1 MKRSNLHIFIN
12 LLKHRCTNVHL
23 RLDQFYKNANL
34 TTFHPFIDRGAEMK
48 QEIERKY
55 AVNYLPENLKIVNIL
70 DIEQAFI
77 YKDAKTV
84 IRIRKI
90 RDKKSDDIKYIYT
103 VKTKGDIAYH
113 KDSTVANAYEI
124 ESYIQE
130 EEFNKLIKNKISS
143 IIRKTRM
150 VIPIGDNLNVEMDI
164 YKDYLQDLITAE
176 VEFPSE
182 DIAKNFQKPDWLGE
196 EMQYK
201 ELSNWKLSNMTKEE
215 WMKKVT
221 KESLENNRK
230 IILDLKKND
239 KI

>member
-1 MKRSNLHIFIN
+1 MEKSVKYL
-12 LLKHRCTNVHL
+12 
-23 RLDQFYKNANL
+23 
-34 TTFHPFIDRGAEMK
+34 K

-55 AVNYLPENLKIVNIL
+55 AVKYFPENLKITNIL

-124 ESYIQE
+124 ESYIQKE
-130 EEFNKLIKNKISS
+130 DFNELIKNRISN

-150 VIPIGDNLNVEMDI
+150 VIPIENNLNVEMDI
-164 YKDYLQDLITAE
+164 YKDDLQDFITAE

-182 DIAKNFQKPDWLGE
+182 DIANTFQKPEWLGE

-215 WMKKVT
+215 WMKKIT

>member
-1 MKRSNLHIFIN
+1 
-12 LLKHRCTNVHL
+12 
-23 RLDQFYKNANL
+23 
-34 TTFHPFIDRGAEMK
+34 MK

-215 WMKKVT
+215 WTKKVT
-221 KESLENNRK
+221 RESLENNRK
-230 IILDLKKND
+230 IILDLKQNG

>member
-1 MKRSNLHIFIN
+1 
-12 LLKHRCTNVHL
+12 
-23 RLDQFYKNANL
+23 
-34 TTFHPFIDRGAEMK
+34 MK

-55 AVNYLPENLKIVNIL
+55 TVNYFPEDLKITDVLN
-70 DIEQAFI
+70 IEQAFI

-90 RDKKSDDIKYIYT
+90 QNKKSNHIEYMYT
-103 VKTKGDIAYH
+103 VKTKGDITYH
-113 KDSTVANAYEI
+113 KDSTVANTYEI
-124 ESYIQE
+124 ESSIQE
-130 EEFNKLIKNKISS
+130 EAFNELMKNRISN
-143 IIRKTRM
+143 IIRKTRIM
-150 VIPIGDNLNVEMDI
+150 IPIENNLKVEMDI
-164 YKDYLQDLITAE
+164 YKDYLQDFITAE

-182 DIAKNFQKPDWLGE
+182 EVANTFQKPEWLGE

-230 IILDLKKND
+230 IILELKKND

>member
-1 MKRSNLHIFIN
+1 
-12 LLKHRCTNVHL
+12 
-23 RLDQFYKNANL
+23 
-34 TTFHPFIDRGAEMK
+34 MK

-55 AVNYLPENLKIVNIL
+55 AVNDLPKDLKITDIL

-90 RDKKSDDIKYIYT
+90 QNKKTNSIEYIYT
-103 VKTKGDIAYH
+103 VKTKGNITYH
-113 KDSTVANAYEI
+113 KDSTVAKAYEI

-130 EEFNKLIKNKISS
+130 EDYDKLIKNKISS
-143 IIRKTRM
+143 IIKKTRM
-150 VIPIGDNLNVEMDI
+150 VIPIENNLQVEMDI

-182 DIAKNFQKPDWLGE
+182 DIANTFQKPEWLGE
-196 EMQYK
+196 EMKYE

-215 WMKKVT
+215 WMEKIT

-230 IILDLKKND
+230 IILNLKKND

>member
-1 MKRSNLHIFIN
+1 
-12 LLKHRCTNVHL
+12 
-23 RLDQFYKNANL
+23 
-34 TTFHPFIDRGAEMK
+34 MK

-55 AVNYLPENLKIVNIL
+55 AVNYLPEDLEITDII

-150 VIPIGDNLNVEMDI
+150 IIPIENNLKVEMDI
-164 YKDYLQDLITAE
+164 YKDYLQDFITAE
-176 VEFPSE
+176 VEFPNE
-182 DIAKNFQKPDWLGE
+182 DIAKKFQKPEWLGE
-196 EMQYK
+196 EMKYK
-201 ELSNWKLSNMTKEE
+201 EISNWKLSNMTKEE

-230 IILDLKKND
+230 IILNLKKND

>member
-1 MKRSNLHIFIN
+1 MEKSVKYL
-12 LLKHRCTNVHL
+12 
-23 RLDQFYKNANL
+23 
-34 TTFHPFIDRGAEMK
+34 K

-55 AVNYLPENLKIVNIL
+55 AVKYFPENLKITNIL

-90 RDKKSDDIKYIYT
+90 RDKKSDEVKYIYT

-124 ESYIQE
+124 ETYIQE
-130 EEFNKLIKNKISS
+130 DEFNQLIKNKISS

-150 VIPIGDNLNVEMDI
+150 IIPIENNLKVEMDI

-176 VEFPSE
+176 IEFPKE
-182 DIAKNFQKPDWLGE
+182 DIANTFKKPEWLG
-196 EMQYK
+196 
-201 ELSNWKLSNMTKEE
+201 
-215 WMKKVT
+215 
-221 KESLENNRK
+221 
-230 IILDLKKND
+230 
-239 KI
+239 

>member
-1 MKRSNLHIFIN
+1 MEKSVKYL
-12 LLKHRCTNVHL
+12 
-23 RLDQFYKNANL
+23 
-34 TTFHPFIDRGAEMK
+34 K

-55 AVNYLPENLKIVNIL
+55 AVNYLPKNLKIANIL

-90 RDKKSDDIKYIYT
+90 QNKNSKNIEYIYT
-103 VKTKGDIAYH
+103 VKTMGDIAYH

-130 EEFNKLIKNKISS
+130 EDFNELIKNRISS
-143 IIRKTRM
+143 IIKKTRM
-150 VIPIGDNLNVEMDI
+150 IIPIGNNLKVEMDI
-164 YKDYLQDLITAE
+164 YKDYLQNLITAE
-176 VEFPSE
+176 VEFPNE
-182 DIAKNFQKPDWLGE
+182 DIVNNFQKPEWLGE
-196 EMQYK
+196 EMKYK
-201 ELSNWKLSNMTKEE
+201 ELSNWRLSNMTKEE
-215 WMKKVT
+215 WMEKVT
-221 KESLENNRK
+221 KETLENNRK

>member
-1 MKRSNLHIFIN
+1 
-12 LLKHRCTNVHL
+12 
-23 RLDQFYKNANL
+23 
-34 TTFHPFIDRGAEMK
+34 MK

-55 AVNYLPENLKIVNIL
+55 AVNYLPENLEITDII

-90 RDKKSDDIKYIYT
+90 CNKKSNTIEYIYT

-150 VIPIGDNLNVEMDI
+150 IIPIENNLKVEMDI

-176 VEFPSE
+176 VEFPNE
-182 DIAKNFQKPDWLGE
+182 DIAKKFQKPEWLGE
-196 EMQYK
+196 EMKYK
-201 ELSNWKLSNMTKEE
+201 EISNWKLSNMTKEE

-230 IILDLKKND
+230 IILNLKKND

>member
-1 MKRSNLHIFIN
+1 
-12 LLKHRCTNVHL
+12 
-23 RLDQFYKNANL
+23 
-34 TTFHPFIDRGAEMK
+34 MK

-55 AVNYLPENLKIVNIL
+55 AVNYLPKDLKIADII

-90 RDKKSDDIKYIYT
+90 QNKKSNSIEYIYT
-103 VKTKGDIAYH
+103 VKTKGDIQH
-113 KDSTVANAYEI
+113 QKDANIASAYEI

-176 VEFPSE
+176 VEFPNE
-182 DIAKNFQKPDWLGE
+182 DIAKNFQKLDWLGE

-230 IILDLKKND
+230 IILDLEKND

>member
-1 MKRSNLHIFIN
+1 
-12 LLKHRCTNVHL
+12 
-23 RLDQFYKNANL
+23 
-34 TTFHPFIDRGAEMK
+34 MK

-55 AVNYLPENLKIVNIL
+55 AVNYLPKDLKIADII

-90 RDKKSDDIKYIYT
+90 QNKKSNSIEYIYT
-103 VKTKGDIAYH
+103 VKTKGDIQH
-113 KDSTVANAYEI
+113 QKDANIASAYEI

-150 VIPIGDNLNVEMDI
+150 VIPIGSNLNVEMDI
-164 YKDYLQDLITAE
+164 YKEYLQDFITAE
-176 VEFPSE
+176 VEFPNE

-230 IILDLKKND
+230 IILDLEKND

>member
-1 MKRSNLHIFIN
+1 
-12 LLKHRCTNVHL
+12 
-23 RLDQFYKNANL
+23 
-34 TTFHPFIDRGAEMK
+34 MK

-55 AVNYLPENLKIVNIL
+55 AVKYFPENLKIESIL

-77 YKDAKTV
+77 YKDPKTV

-90 RDKKSDDIKYIYT
+90 QDKKSDDIQYVYT

-124 ESYIQE
+124 ESYIQKE
-130 EEFNKLIKNKISS
+130 DFNELIKNRISN

-150 VIPIGDNLNVEMDI
+150 VIPIENNLNVEMDI
-164 YKDYLQDLITAE
+164 YKDDLQDFITAE

-182 DIAKNFQKPDWLGE
+182 DIANTFQKPEWLGE

-230 IILDLKKND
+230 IILNLKKND

>member
-1 MKRSNLHIFIN
+1 MEKSVKYL
-12 LLKHRCTNVHL
+12 
-23 RLDQFYKNANL
+23 
-34 TTFHPFIDRGAEMK
+34 K

-55 AVNYLPENLKIVNIL
+55 AVNYLPKELKITNII

-90 RDKKSDDIKYIYT
+90 QNKKSNSIEYIYT
-103 VKTKGDIAYH
+103 VKTKGDIQH
-113 KDSTVANAYEI
+113 QKDANIANAYEI

-215 WMKKVT
+215 WTKKVT

-230 IILDLKKND
+230 IILNLKKND

>member
-1 MKRSNLHIFIN
+1 MKYL
-12 LLKHRCTNVHL
+12 
-23 RLDQFYKNANL
+23 
-34 TTFHPFIDRGAEMK
+34 K

-55 AVNYLPENLKIVNIL
+55 AVNYLPKNLKIANIL

-90 RDKKSDDIKYIYT
+90 QNKNSKNIEYIYT
-103 VKTKGDIAYH
+103 VKTMGDIAYH

-130 EEFNKLIKNKISS
+130 EDFNELIKNRISS
-143 IIRKTRM
+143 IIKKTRM
-150 VIPIGDNLNVEMDI
+150 IIPIGNNLKVEMDI
-164 YKDYLQDLITAE
+164 YKDYLQNLITAE
-176 VEFPSE
+176 VEFPNE
-182 DIAKNFQKPDWLGE
+182 DIVNNFQKPEWLGE
-196 EMQYK
+196 EMKYK
-201 ELSNWKLSNMTKEE
+201 ELSNWRLSNMTKEE
-215 WMKKVT
+215 WMEKVT
-221 KESLENNRK
+221 KETLENNRK

>member
-1 MKRSNLHIFIN
+1 MEKSVKYL
-12 LLKHRCTNVHL
+12 
-23 RLDQFYKNANL
+23 
-34 TTFHPFIDRGAEMK
+34 K

-55 AVNYLPENLKIVNIL
+55 AVNYLPKDLKIADII

-90 RDKKSDDIKYIYT
+90 QNKKSNSIEYIYT
-103 VKTKGDIAYH
+103 VKTKGDIQH
-113 KDSTVANAYEI
+113 QKDANIASAYEI

-176 VEFPSE
+176 VEFPNE
-182 DIAKNFQKPDWLGE
+182 DIAKNFQKLDWLGE

-230 IILDLKKND
+230 IILDLEKND

>member
-1 MKRSNLHIFIN
+1 
-12 LLKHRCTNVHL
+12 
-23 RLDQFYKNANL
+23 
-34 TTFHPFIDRGAEMK
+34 MK

-55 AVNYLPENLKIVNIL
+55 AVNCLPKDLKITDIL

-90 RDKKSDDIKYIYT
+90 QNKKSNSIEYIYT

-124 ESYIQE
+124 ESYLQE
-130 EEFNKLIKNKISS
+130 EEFNELIKNRISS

-150 VIPIGDNLNVEMDI
+150 VIPIENNLKVEMDI
-164 YKDYLQDLITAE
+164 YKDYLQELITAE

-182 DIAKNFQKPDWLGE
+182 DIANSFQKPEWLGE

-201 ELSNWKLSNMTKEE
+201 ELSNWKLSNMTKDE

-230 IILDLKKND
+230 IIQDLKQND

>member
-1 MKRSNLHIFIN
+1 
-12 LLKHRCTNVHL
+12 
-23 RLDQFYKNANL
+23 
-34 TTFHPFIDRGAEMK
+34 MK

-55 AVNYLPENLKIVNIL
+55 AVNYLPKNLKITNIL

-90 RDKKSDDIKYIYT
+90 QDKKSDDIKYIYT
-103 VKTKGDIAYH
+103 VKTKGDIAYQ

-130 EEFNKLIKNKISS
+130 EDFDEFIKKRINS
-143 IIRKTRM
+143 IIRKTRI
-150 VIPIGDNLNVEMDI
+150 VIPIENNLKVEMDI
-164 YKDYLQDLITAE
+164 YKDELQDLITAE
-176 VEFPSE
+176 IEYPNE
-182 DIAKNFQKPDWLGE
+182 DIAKAFKKPEWLGE
-196 EMQYK
+196 ELQYK

-215 WMKKVT
+215 WMEKVT
-221 KESLENNRK
+221 KEMIENNRK

>member
-1 MKRSNLHIFIN
+1 MEKSVKYL
-12 LLKHRCTNVHL
+12 
-23 RLDQFYKNANL
+23 
-34 TTFHPFIDRGAEMK
+34 K

-55 AVNYLPENLKIVNIL
+55 AVNYLPEDLKITDIL

-77 YKDAKTV
+77 YKDEKTV

-90 RDKKSDDIKYIYT
+90 CNRNSNNIEYIYT

-150 VIPIGDNLNVEMDI
+150 IIPIENNLKVEMDI
-164 YKDYLQDLITAE
+164 YKDYLQELITAE

-182 DIAKNFQKPDWLGE
+182 DIAKTFQKPEWLGGE
-196 EMQYK
+196 IQYK

-221 KESLENNRK
+221 KEMIENNRK
-230 IILDLKKND
+230 IILDLKKNE

>member
-1 MKRSNLHIFIN
+1 MEKSVKYL
-12 LLKHRCTNVHL
+12 
-23 RLDQFYKNANL
+23 
-34 TTFHPFIDRGAEMK
+34 K

-55 AVNYLPENLKIVNIL
+55 AVNYLPKELKITNII

-90 RDKKSDDIKYIYT
+90 QNKKSNSIEYIYT
-103 VKTKGDIAYH
+103 VKTKGDIQH
-113 KDSTVANAYEI
+113 QKDANIANAYEI

-215 WMKKVT
+215 WTKKVT
-221 KESLENNRK
+221 KETLENNRK
-230 IILDLKKND
+230 IILDLKQNG

>member
-1 MKRSNLHIFIN
+1 MEKSVKYL
-12 LLKHRCTNVHL
+12 
-23 RLDQFYKNANL
+23 
-34 TTFHPFIDRGAEMK
+34 K

-55 AVNYLPENLKIVNIL
+55 AVNYLPKELKITNII

-90 RDKKSDDIKYIYT
+90 QNKKSNSIEYIYT
-103 VKTKGDIAYH
+103 VKTKGDIQH
-113 KDSTVANAYEI
+113 QKDANIANAYEI

-182 DIAKNFQKPDWLGE
+182 DIAKNFQKPEWLGE

-215 WMKKVT
+215 WTKTVT
-221 KESLENNRK
+221 KETLENNRK
-230 IILDLKKND
+230 IILNLKQNG

>member
-1 MKRSNLHIFIN
+1 MEKSVKYL
-12 LLKHRCTNVHL
+12 
-23 RLDQFYKNANL
+23 
-34 TTFHPFIDRGAEMK
+34 K

-55 AVNYLPENLKIVNIL
+55 AVNYLPKELKITNII

-90 RDKKSDDIKYIYT
+90 QNKKSNSIEYIYT
-103 VKTKGDIAYH
+103 VKTKGDIQH
-113 KDSTVANAYEI
+113 QKDANIANAYEI

-130 EEFNKLIKNKISS
+130 EEFDKLIKNKISS

-164 YKDYLQDLITAE
+164 YKDYLQDFITAE

-182 DIAKNFQKPDWLGE
+182 EVANTFQKPEWLGE

-215 WMKKVT
+215 WTKKVT
-221 KESLENNRK
+221 KETLENNRK
-230 IILDLKKND
+230 IILDLKQNG

>member
-1 MKRSNLHIFIN
+1 MKYL
-12 LLKHRCTNVHL
+12 
-23 RLDQFYKNANL
+23 
-34 TTFHPFIDRGAEMK
+34 K

-55 AVNYLPENLKIVNIL
+55 AVNYLPKELKITNII

-90 RDKKSDDIKYIYT
+90 QNKKSNSIEYIYT
-103 VKTKGDIAYH
+103 VKTKGDIQH
-113 KDSTVANAYEI
+113 QKDANIANAYEI

-215 WMKKVT
+215 WTKKVT
-221 KESLENNRK
+221 KETLENNRK
-230 IILDLKKND
+230 IILDLKQNG